1 MDGQTRV
8 EFDRRGSFDR
18 RSPDV
23 LNAFLTRTPE
33 KIERLL
39 KGL

>member
-8 EFDRRGSFDR
+8 EFDRRGSFDQ

-23 LNAFLTRTPE
+23 LNGFLTGTPKE
-33 KIERLL
+33 IERLL